1 MKTLYG
7 LNEQQMRDVS
17 LIVERHYLKEDLELA
32 IENLEVE
39 RNITIELTE
48 VQKSSIIDNI
58 LETIEDSVSY
68 SVYARD
74 ALLDYLADKE
84 MGKV

>member
-7 LNEQQMRDVS
+7 LNEQQMRDVY

-48 VQKSSIIDNI
+48 EQKSSIIDNI

>member
-7 LNEQQMRDVS
+7 LNEQQMRDVY

-39 RNITIELTE
+39 KNITIELTE

-58 LETIEDSVSY
+58 LETIEDSISY

>member
-7 LNEQQMRDVS
+7 LNEQQMRDVY

-32 IENLEVE
+32 IENLEIE
-39 RNITIELTE
+39 KNITIELTE

>member
-7 LNEQQMRDVS
+7 LNEQQMRDVY

-39 RNITIELTE
+39 KNITIELTE

>member
-7 LNEQQMRDVS
+7 LNEQQMRDVY

-39 RNITIELTE
+39 KNITIELTE

-68 SVYARD
+68 SVYARV

>member
-7 LNEQQMRDVS
+7 LNEQQMRDVY

>member
-1 MKTLYG
+1 MNTLYG
-7 LNEQQMRDVS
+7 LNEQQMRDVY

-39 RNITIELTE
+39 KNITIELTE